1 MKKASF
7 LKIAQN
13 ALFLLRLCAPNFK
26 KKALFH
32 HSPIGSSAPYRR
44 ADRGEMSLG
53 GGGLKQQRA
62 GLSAS
67 DALGLNVLFPFMI
80 P

>member
-53 GGGLKQQRA
+53 GGA
-62 GLSAS
+62 
-67 DALGLNVLFPFMI
+67 
-80 P
+80 